1 MPRQDIYLEFANSL
15 LDLSIDQDK
24 VQLYLDQ
31 INYLN
36 TVFLN
41 TDKSIE
47 WFFGSR
53 NISFN
58 EKEIFIDKF
67 IYKQGIEI
75 NIINFIKVIIK
86 HNQGSNILRI
96 FRSFIKL
103 ANTYLNSLL
112 GQLYSKNKIDER
124 EIKQIEVKLS
134 KELKQKIIL
143 ENIIDPSIIGG
154 YKLVLNNLSCDLTLN
169 TKLDNLKKHIF
180 SNLLEN
186 NSNINK

>member
-58 EKEIFIDKF
+58 EKEVFIDKF
-67 IYKQGIEI
+67 ISKQGIEI

-154 YKLVLNNLSCDLTLN
+154 YKLVLNNLSYDLTLN